1 MAITWV
7 IRRSALHAIIKMGVA
22 YLNVRVLKCLKEE
35 LAWVIDERLQV
46 ISNKMFFKIVVPLRN

>member
-7 IRRSALHAIIKMGVA
+7 IRRSASHAIIKVGVA

-46 ISNKMFFKIVVPLRN
+46 ISIKMFFK